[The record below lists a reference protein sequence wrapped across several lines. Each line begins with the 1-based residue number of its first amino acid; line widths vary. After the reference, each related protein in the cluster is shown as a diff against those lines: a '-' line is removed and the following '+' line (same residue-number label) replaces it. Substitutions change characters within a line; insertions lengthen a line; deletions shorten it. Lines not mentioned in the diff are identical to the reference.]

1 MIHVCLLNLSKAKNM
16 DLSYILN
23 IYGEELPGDVLP
35 VSPPIFQTSNFY
47 YKTVDDFAKAINNQK
62 DNFIYSRGN
71 NPTTDILRKKLAA
84 LEGAEDAL
92 VFSSGMAA
100 ISSAIIANVKK
111 DDHVICIQHPYSWTN
126 TLLTENILPRFGVRV
141 SIVDGTTVESVT
153 EVLQPETAVIYLES
167 PNSWTFEVQDIEAIA
182 DIARKRGITTII
194 DNSYSTPLFQQP
206 ISKGVDIVVHT
217 ASKYLNGHSDV
228 VAGVCCGSYEMI
240 GKIFN
245 NEYLTL
251 GGILSPVESWL
262 LLRGLRTLDV
272 RMERIC
278 ASSEKLIEYFRQ
290 SDKVQKIYYPQIFE
304 GEQKRIADK
313 QMQKSAGLISIEAK
327 TQDTEAISN
336 FCNSLIYWKMAVSW
350 GGYESLI
357 IPSCIFSGSHLP
369 SNLIRFSV
377 GLESPDSLIKDID
390 KNINKL
396 K

>member
-1 MIHVCLLNLSKAKNM
+1 M

-23 IYGEELPGDVLP
+23 VYGEEISADVLP

-47 YKTVDDFAKAINNQK
+47 FKTVEDFSKAINNQK
-62 DNFIYSRGN
+62 DSYIYSRGN
-71 NPTTDILRKKLAA
+71 NPTSDILRKKLAA
-84 LEGAEDAL
+84 LEGAQDAL

-111 DDHVICIQHPYSWTN
+111 DDHVICVRHPYSWTN
-126 TLLTENILPRFGVRV
+126 TLLTENILPRFGVKV
-141 SIVDGTTVESVT
+141 TMIEGTTVESVT
-153 EVLQPETAVIYLES
+153 EALTPDTALIYLES

-182 DIARKRGITTII
+182 DIAHQRGIITII

-206 ISKGVDIVVHT
+206 ISKGIDIVVHT

-228 VAGVCCGSYEMI
+228 VAGVCCGSFEMI

-278 ASSEKLIEYFRQ
+278 SSSEKLIDYFRN
-290 SDKVQKIYYPQIFE
+290 SDKVQKIYYPHTFE
-304 GEQKRIADK
+304 GEQKTIADR
-313 QMQKSAGLISIEAK
+313 QMQKSSGLISIEVK
-327 TQDTEAISN
+327 TQDTEAISD

-357 IPSCIFSGSHLP
+357 IPSCIFNGSHLP

-377 GLESPDSLIKDID
+377 GLESPDSLINDID

>member
-1 MIHVCLLNLSKAKNM
+1 M

-23 IYGEELPGDVLP
+23 ILGEELPGDILP

-47 YKTVDDFAKAINNQK
+47 YKTVDDFAKAINNQR
-62 DNFIYSRGN
+62 DNYIYSRGN
-71 NPTTDILRKKLAA
+71 NPTTDLLRKKLAA

-100 ISSAIIANVKK
+100 ISSAIISNVKK
-111 DDHVICIQHPYSWTN
+111 DDHVVCVQHPYSWTN
-126 TLLTENILPRFGVRV
+126 TLLTENILPRFGVNV
-141 SIVDGTTVESVT
+141 SMIDGTSAEKIIAAVR
-153 EVLQPETAVIYLES
+153 PETSLIYLES

-182 DIARKRGITTII
+182 AFARSRGIVTII

-206 ISKGVDIVVHT
+206 ISKGIDIVVHT

-228 VAGVCCGSYEMI
+228 VAGVCCGSLDMI
-240 GKIFN
+240 NKIFN

-251 GGILSPVESWL
+251 GGILSPIESWL

-278 ASSEKLIEYFRQ
+278 ASSEKLLNYFRQ
-290 SDKVQKIYYPQIFE
+290 SDLIEKIYYPQIFTS
-304 GEQKRIADK
+304 GQKDIVDK
-313 QMQKSAGLISIEAK
+313 QMQKATGLFTVQTK
-327 TQDTEAISN
+327 TKNTEAIIS

-350 GGYESLI
+350 GGYESLV
-357 IPSCIFSGSHLP
+357 IPSCIFTGGHLP

-377 GLESPDSLIKDID
+377 GLESADALIQDID
-390 KNINKL
+390 HNINKL